1 MRWIVVVTIGM
12 AGAPAWGQH
21 GLIEIGQT
29 IASQLVF
36 HLEEPLPLP
45 MHESM
50 LPGHP
55 GYATEDVPIESLR
68 MMNMH
73 EHIPLEPGSDI
84 RLMLV
89 SIDAGLS
96 LFNGAIPIAAG
107 TEWALG
113 SPHFHVTPLWTIGPG
128 PAGGVYGA
136 RFQARDAAGLQ
147 TQSAVFEVTFVTV
160 PGPGTLAAMLGMAI
174 VASRRR
180 RVGERCASSARPGS
194 SRP

>member
-1 MRWIVVVTIGM
+1 MRWIVVGAIGL

-29 IASQLVF
+29 IARQLVF

-55 GYATEDVPIESLR
+55 GYATEEVPIESLQ

-73 EHIPLEPGSDI
+73 EHIPLDPGSDI
-84 RLMLV
+84 RMMLV
-89 SIDAGLS
+89 SIDPGLS
-96 LFNGAIPIAAG
+96 LFNGTTLIAPG

-113 SPHFHVTPLWTIGPG
+113 SPHFHVVPLWTIGRG
-128 PAGGVYGA
+128 PMGGVFGA
-136 RFQARDAAGLQ
+136 RLQARDAAGLQ

-160 PGPGTLAAMLGMAI
+160 PAAGTLPAMLGAGM
-174 VASRRR
+174 VAGRRR
-180 RVGERCASSARPGS
+180 RTGRSQPSAIS
-194 SRP
+194 SRASF

>member
-1 MRWIVVVTIGM
+1 MRWWLVVGAIGL

-21 GLIEIGQT
+21 GLIEIGHT
-29 IASQLVF
+29 IANQLVF

-55 GYATEDVPIESLR
+55 GYATEEVAIESLH

-73 EHIPLEPGSDI
+73 EHIPLLPGSDI
-84 RLMLV
+84 RMMLV

-96 LFNGAIPIAAG
+96 LYNGATPIVAG
-107 TEWALG
+107 TEWVLG

-128 PAGGVYGA
+128 PVGGVFGA
-136 RFQARDAAGLQ
+136 RLQARDAAGLHE
-147 TQSAVFEVTFVTV
+147 QSAVFEVTFVTV
-160 PGPGTLAAMLGMAI
+160 PGAGTLPVVLGMAG
-174 VASRRR
+174 VVVRRR
-180 RVGERCASSARPGS
+180 RSNTGNA
-194 SRP
+194 